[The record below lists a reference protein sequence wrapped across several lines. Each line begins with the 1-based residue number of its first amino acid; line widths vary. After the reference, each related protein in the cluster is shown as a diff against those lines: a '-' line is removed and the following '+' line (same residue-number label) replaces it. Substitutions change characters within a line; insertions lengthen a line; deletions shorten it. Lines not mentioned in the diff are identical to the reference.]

1 MKKHLLF
8 ILTAILS
15 FNCYAQIAFEK
26 GYYINDNDLRI
37 DCLIKNIDW
46 KNNPTTFEY
55 KLTEDAKVELEVLKN
70 IKGFGFDDATKYI
83 KAAVKIDRSS
93 ENINYLSKEKDP
105 IFSQEILFL
114 KVIIEGKASLYQYT
128 DGELRRYFYRIE
140 NNQIEQLIFK
150 TYAVDGIN
158 IAKNYRFRQQ
168 LWAEL
173 NCSTISMK
181 KVNNLNY
188 TKKDLVGLFIDYNKC
203 NNQETTNYD
212 IKPSQKF
219 FNLTLRPGFNSSSL
233 SIQHSNSNS
242 RDADFGNQFNFRF
255 GIEAEFTLPFNK
267 NKWAII
273 VEPNYQ
279 YYKGEE
285 DLKIQHVT
293 VNYKS
298 LELPLGLRHYL
309 FLNNDSKFFANVSYV
324 LDFGIDSTIEFKPGT
339 VLDVTMSGNLAF
351 GMGYKYLNKY
361 SLELRYL
368 TNRSVLNKYSGW
380 SSEYNTISVLFGYS
394 LF

>member
-351 GMGYKYLNKY
+351 GMGCKYLNKY